1 MLRGNIGEWSEIYV
15 LLKLLADGKVYA
27 ADEELTKIKDT
38 YFPVLKAIRE
48 ETNGESIEYHTWNI
62 VKIFH
67 NGQEVG
73 CIPDSIFE
81 KESQSLLDNLQNK
94 SNRGAFS
101 IEKTEKF
108 MNSIQCFKVKAPSI
122 NKSDI
127 MLNVIDINTGYK
139 PTVGFSIKS
148 DLGSPPTLLNASKS
162 TNFIYKVIHQNDNI
176 IRETND
182 IFKIINNKKRKDIRG
197 RISNIFDNMGTL
209 EYHGMQ
215 NKTFKSNLI
224 LLDSKMDE
232 ILAQSLIYY
241 YRDGINSCIDM
252 IKKLEE
258 TNLMKYGNVNAYS
271 YKFKKFLTAVALG
284 MRPATEWDGIDEASG
299 GYIVVTREG
308 EVLAYH
314 IYNRN
319 YFEEYLLR
327 NTKYD
332 TASTSKHDF
341 AKIYEE
347 NGDTLIKL
355 NLQIRFK

>member
-27 ADEELTKIKDT
+27 ADGNLNKIKDI
-38 YFPVLKAIRE
+38 YFPILKAIRE
-48 ETNGESIEYHTWNI
+48 ETKGDSIEYHTGENI
-62 VKIFH
+62 KIFH
-67 NGQEVG
+67 NGIEVG
-73 CIPDSIFE
+73 CLPDYIFDQ
-81 KESQSLLDNLQNK
+81 ESENLLDNLQNK
-94 SNRGAFS
+94 NNRGAFS

-122 NKSDI
+122 NKADI
-127 MLNVIDINTGYK
+127 MLNIIDINTGYN

-148 DLGSPPTLLNASKS
+148 DLGSAPTLLNAGKS
-162 TNFIYKVIHQNDNI
+162 TNFIFKVINQNNNI

-182 IFKIINNKKRKDIRG
+182 IIKIINNKKRKDIRG
-197 RISNIFDNMGTL
+197 RISNIIGNKGKL
-209 EYHGMQ
+209 EYYDLQ

-224 LLDSKMDE
+224 LFDSKMDE
-232 ILAQSLIYY
+232 ILAQTLIYY
-241 YRDGINSCIDM
+241 YRDGINSCTDM
-252 IKKLEE
+252 VQKLEE
-258 TNLMKYGNVNAYS
+258 TNFMNYGNVNAYS

-319 YFEEYLLR
+319 YFEEYLLK

-341 AKIYEE
+341 GELYEE
-347 NGDTLIKL
+347 NGDTFIKL
-355 NLQIRFK
+355 NLQIRFI